1 MRAILFLFVMT
12 LGGMAGAQQRPA
24 AEIDPNT
31 KIQGGADL
39 PGSGAAAG
47 AGTRS
52 DNKPDAEPR
61 PAERRRDVAQPEKE
75 RPEDKPISERKPY
88 EPEEQAPG
96 KDDSAPRR

>member
-1 MRAILFLFVMT
+1 MFVIA
-12 LGGMAGAQQRPA
+12 LSASGLAAAQQRPV
-24 AEIDPNT
+24 EIDPNT

-47 AGTRS
+47 AGARS
-52 DNKPDAEPR
+52 DNKPDADPR
-61 PAERRRDVAQPEKE
+61 PAERRRDVTQPEKE
-75 RPEDKPISERKPY
+75 RQADKPISERKPY

>member
-1 MRAILFLFVMT
+1 MRALVILIALLT
-12 LGGMAGAQQRPA
+12 CGMAAAQQRP

-47 AGTRS
+47 AGARS
-52 DNKPDAEPR
+52 DNRPEAEPM

-75 RPEDKPISERKPY
+75 RPQDKPISERKPH
-88 EPEEQAPG
+88 EPAEQAPG
-96 KDDSAPRR
+96 RDDTRPRR